1 MQHGLYLLIP
11 RSIFTKDA
19 RFINMDGKST
29 YLQLSGYFSC
39 IKRLSCLH
47 RLRLQQALLFIH
59 FYVMAYHTVSHYPRY
74 ELDFKDIK
82 RNLVATR
89 ELVLF
94 WYSLAYCFFE
104 KCPIVIRWKAFD
116 LAIYGFLLLFILF
129 VFVLGHQKKEWKLP
143 SWLNLFTF
151 LNGMLG
157 NFLLFSSFM
166 LAYCTD

>member
-1 MQHGLYLLIP
+1 
-11 RSIFTKDA
+11 
-19 RFINMDGKST
+19 
-29 YLQLSGYFSC
+29 
-39 IKRLSCLH
+39 
-47 RLRLQQALLFIH
+47 
-59 FYVMAYHTVSHYPRY
+59 MAYHTVSHYPRY

-94 WYSLAYCFFE
+94 LIFFGLLFLLRNARLLFDE
-104 KCPIVIRWKAFD
+104 RLFD

-157 NFLLFSSFM
+157 NFLFYLAVLCWHTVRIRKTFDFM
-166 LAYCTD
+166 YLPYAAGLIAAK